1 MLLQGRVSKP
11 TIHCGLFH
19 GSEDARKNVRCGYF
33 YTMSH
38 RMDTE
43 DIATNAIRE
52 MILTSEH
59 HQYRLPREETLRT
72 RRQTH
77 EMEKRTADGALRLS
91 RSAVKEDNSCVQV
104 DR

>member
-1 MLLQGRVSKP
+1 
-11 TIHCGLFH
+11 
-19 GSEDARKNVRCGYF
+19 
-33 YTMSH
+33 
-38 RMDTE
+38 MDTE

-77 EMEKRTADGALRLS
+77 ETEKSTADGALRLS
-91 RSAVKEDNSCVQV
+91 RSAVKEDNCCVQELTGKYIPQARDEV
-104 DR
+104 GRQPQLVLVVRQRKVSPPQMVG